1 MVPKTRPSIKAKVLN
16 EWLQGIHRNKI
27 ARDNGIGSGTLTSI
41 CQD

>member
-1 MVPKTRPSIKAKVLN
+1 MGPKTRPSIKAKVLN
-16 EWLQGIHRNKI
+16 EWRQGIRRIKI